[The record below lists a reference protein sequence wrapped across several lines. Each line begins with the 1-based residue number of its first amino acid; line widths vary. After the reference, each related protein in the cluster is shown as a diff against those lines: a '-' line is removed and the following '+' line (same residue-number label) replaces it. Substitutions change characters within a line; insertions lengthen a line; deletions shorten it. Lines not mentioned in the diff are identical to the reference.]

1 MKLKSAL
8 LLTGLLFSIMVLK
21 AQVKFLKT
29 ADEVKSL
36 SQKTSTYF
44 KDNKMKEFFKEIR
57 QYWPLPE
64 NEIDGLE
71 EKTIQGMNIL
81 QSRYGKT
88 ESSVKISE
96 EVIKDFAIRE
106 TYIVKFEN
114 SAARLIYTYYKN
126 NNGWILNGFKWDDN
140 FASEFK

>member
-8 LLTGLLFSIMVLK
+8 LLTGLLFSIMVSK

-36 SQKTSTYF
+36 SQRSSTYF

-140 FASEFK
+140 FTSEFK